1 MPLAGGPPQHGGRLG
16 TALALALLAL
26 LAPLALARAGE
37 ARSYKPPGGRSYF
50 GVADTGKIKHFRNFA
65 EEVGAHPAVM
75 QTFHTWGYHPWRA
88 LNRWARTDTRGM
100 LSISTSDSYDGREL
114 ITPKQIAKGRGDE
127 YPLLLN
133 RRFAAER
140 ETVYIRLLPEMNGH
154 WNPYSAFN
162 SDGSSRGD
170 DHSTHWFRQ
179 AWRRFTLIVRGG
191 KRSKINHELDRLGL
205 RPIERVENAGDY
217 APLDIPKRLPHADVA
232 LAWVPQTHGS
242 PNISANEPAAYW
254 PGGKYV
260 DWVGADIY
268 AKFPHFDWLSDFY
281 NDYRHKPFLIGE
293 WSPWGGDDGSFVR
306 RLFGWAR
313 RHERTRMLVYYTG
326 FGHPVHD
333 ISNYPGARQRLRRE
347 LNRERFDPYAPRARR
362 RPEPPPDGGTPAG

>member
-1 MPLAGGPPQHGGRLG
+1 MLLSRGRREQGWTLGVAVAMLALI
-16 TALALALLAL
+16 ALAF
-26 LAPLALARAGE
+26 APSAD
-37 ARSYKPPGGRSYF
+37 SKTYKPLKGRSYF
-50 GVADTGKIKHFRNFA
+50 GVADTGKVKHFKKFA
-65 EEVGAHPAVM
+65 DQVNAHPAVM

-88 LNRWARTDTRGM
+88 LNRWARTNTRGM
-100 LSISTSDSYDGREL
+100 LSISTTDSYDGNEV

-133 RRFAAER
+133 RRFAVEK

-162 SDGSSRGD
+162 SDGSSRGG
-170 DHSTHWFRQ
+170 DHSTKWFKR

-191 KRSKINHELDRLGL
+191 KRRKINHKLDRMGL
-205 RPIERVENAGDY
+205 PKIERVENAGDY
-217 APLDIPKRLPHADVA
+217 GRLDIPKRIPRSNVA

-242 PNISANEPAAYW
+242 PNIGANEPEAYW
-254 PGGKYV
+254 PGGEYV

-268 AKFPHFDWLSDFY
+268 AKFPNFHWLSDFY
-281 NDYRHKPFLIGE
+281 RAYRHKPFLIGE

-306 RLFGWAR
+306 KLFGWAR

-326 FGHPVHD
+326 FGDPAHD
-333 ISNYPGARQRLRRE
+333 IANYGGSKKRLRKE
-347 LNRERFDPYAPRARR
+347 LNRRRFDPFAPRSKRQ
-362 RPEPPPDGGTPAG
+362 PPPPADGGSAAR